1 MQQRTIWPVAWLC
14 DAFGVSGS
22 GFHLAEPIARSR
34 RDERDWKAEQR
45 NAGIIDKGVLTL

>member
-1 MQQRTIWPVAWLC
+1 MAVH
-14 DAFGVSGS
+14 AFGVSGS

-34 RDERDWKAEQR
+34 DERDWKAEQH

>member
-1 MQQRTIWPVAWLC
+1 MEATRLHA
-14 DAFGVSGS
+14 AAH
-22 GFHLAEPIARSR
+22 HLAEPIARSR